1 MDKEAIKKILMD
13 IMDEQDAFNHKL
25 VKVYDPINP
34 ESTIKNHIIE
44 AYNAGY
50 EDAKCNHINDAEQY
64 YLNKYK
70 PV

>member
-1 MDKEAIKKILMD
+1 MDKEAIKKILME

-25 VKVYDPINP
+25 VKVYDPADP
-34 ESTIKNHIIE
+34 STTVKHHITE

-50 EDAKCNHINDAEQY
+50 EDAQCNHINDAEQY

-70 PV
+70 LV

>member
-1 MDKEAIKKILMD
+1 MDKEAIKKILME

-25 VKVYDPINP
+25 VKMYDPVDP
-34 ESTIKNHIIE
+34 STTIKHHIID

-50 EDAKCNHINDAEQY
+50 EDRDCNSIKDAEQY

>member
-1 MDKEAIKKILMD
+1 MDKQNNNIE
-13 IMDEQDAFNHKL
+13 L
-25 VKVYDPINP
+25 VKVYDPLD
-34 ESTIKNHIIE
+34 EKTTIKHHIIE

-50 EDAKCNHINDAEQY
+50 EDRECNSIKDAEQY